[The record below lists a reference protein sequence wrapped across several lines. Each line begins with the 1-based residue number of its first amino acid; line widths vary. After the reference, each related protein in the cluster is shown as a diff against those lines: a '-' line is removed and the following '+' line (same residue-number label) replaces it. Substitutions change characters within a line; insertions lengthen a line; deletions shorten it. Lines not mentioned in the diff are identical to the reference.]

1 MTKKQAQR
9 VAEVLFRNCRGTRCD
24 FTTLSRRTGIPQS
37 TLYRYRDN
45 PDMMPF
51 GRVLVIAE
59 AMQLTAEESAYLI
72 TGKTA

>member
-1 MTKKQAQR
+1 
-9 VAEVLFRNCRGTRCD
+9 
-24 FTTLSRRTGIPQS
+24 
-37 TLYRYRDN
+37 
-45 PDMMPF
+45 MMPF